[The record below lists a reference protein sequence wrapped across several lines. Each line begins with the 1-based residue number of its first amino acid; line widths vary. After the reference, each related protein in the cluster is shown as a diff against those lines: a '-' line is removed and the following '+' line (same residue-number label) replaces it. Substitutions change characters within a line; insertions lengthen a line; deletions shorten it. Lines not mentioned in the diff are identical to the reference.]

1 MSFVS
6 LPSAAFGSADSA
18 SVLADAASP
27 LAGSASPGAP
37 SPRPAPASPAP
48 RPAPTEALSASTTA
62 AGHPTPPPPPTP
74 PTTPITTTH
83 GHAGPPTDG
92 LAANAAAG
100 DPAGDSPSTPT
111 GDSTEAGAD
120 ADAALNTPD
129 ARRNTHYAGLPTN
142 AAAPPPAGDSPG
154 TPTRH
159 VTTNATTAKPTHTP
173 APNPTAPPANT
184 PSDSPPSTPSHPQ
197 PTAPATNYA
206 TGPAPS
212 APPRPPT
219 TPVPIDTHLERIRS
233 RLTRLTPEQAW
244 DAARQGALLVDIRYA
259 ALRDRD
265 GLIPGAL
272 VVERNEL
279 EWRLDPQGSHR
290 LPEADRHDL
299 EIVVLCNE
307 GYASSLAAASLHDL
321 GLFRATDLVGG
332 FQAWRAAGLP
342 VTAPAAS

>member
-37 SPRPAPASPAP
+37 SPRPAPASPSP

-83 GHAGPPTDG
+83 GHTGPPTDG
-92 LAANAAAG
+92 PATNAAA
-100 DPAGDSPSTPT
+100 DEPAGDSPSTPT
-111 GDSTEAGAD
+111 GDSTTTD
-120 ADAALNTPD
+120 ADAAVNTPD
-129 ARRNTHYAGLPTN
+129 VPQDTHYAGLPTN
-142 AAAPPPAGDSPG
+142 AAPHPPAGGSP
-154 TPTRH
+154 
-159 VTTNATTAKPTHTP
+159 
-173 APNPTAPPANT
+173 
-184 PSDSPPSTPSHPQ
+184 D
-197 PTAPATNYA
+197 
-206 TGPAPS
+206 PAPS

-219 TPVPIDTHLERIRS
+219 TPVPIDTHLERVRS

-342 VTAPAAS
+342 VTAPAAF